1 MMIEESHH
9 PGKGVF
15 LRQLEPEERFIGYFV
30 LRSKTLEPF
39 RDPTRGYYLTL
50 VLSDRSGQ
58 SLAHVWENA
67 EEVNQ
72 DILQGDVVKV
82 DGEVE
87 TYLERVQVRVL
98 RMRPATP
105 EEYDIRDM
113 LPSSKKNPDDLLTS
127 IQFFIDQID
136 NPHLTSLVN
145 IFYGDDRF
153 LRQFTQAPAGRRIH
167 HAYLHGLLEHT
178 VEVLTLAN
186 TLIDL
191 YPNLNADLLLCGA
204 LLHDIGKVRE
214 FEWGLD
220 INYTDEGRLLGH
232 VIIVEELVNQA
243 LQTLPD
249 FPPEL
254 ALQVRHMLL
263 SHHGRYEWG
272 SPRRPHTLEAIALH
286 HLENLSAQVNRFQM
300 LLETRPAGQVWT
312 GYDRLLGRQLYAGEE
327 DDLNIDERSW
337 RE

>member
-1 MMIEESHH
+1 MIEESHH
-9 PGKGVF
+9 PDKGVF
-15 LRQLEPEERFIGYFV
+15 LRHLEPEERFIGYFV

-67 EEVNQ
+67 EAVNQ
-72 DILQGDVVKV
+72 DVLQGDVVKV

-98 RMRPATP
+98 RLRPAAP

-127 IQFFIDQID
+127 IQFFIDQIND
-136 NPHLTSLVN
+136 PHLTSLVN
-145 IFYGDDRF
+145 VFYGDDRF
-153 LRQFTQAPAGRRIH
+153 LRQFTQAPAGRRVH
-167 HAYLHGLLEHT
+167 HAYLHDLLEHT

-191 YPNLNADLLLCGA
+191 YPDMNTDLLLCGA

-214 FEWGLD
+214 FDWGLD

-232 VIIVEELVNQA
+232 VMIAEELVSRA

-254 ALQVRHMLL
+254 ALQLRHMLL
-263 SHHGRYEWG
+263 AHHGRYEWG